1 MEAPVSFEPFA
12 ALSGRVS
19 SSAGDQRHDAI
30 PSIFLAIASGE
41 RPARSVAI

>member
-41 RPARSVAI
+41 RPARSVVI